1 MVMKGK
7 IKILYVEDVDFNF
20 ELIEMYLEEIDF
32 EIKKAEN
39 GKQAL
44 EILKIYEP
52 DIILMDIHMPALN
65 GYEATKIIKNDEIL
79 KSIPVVALTAY
90 ASEEDLEKYSGVF
103 DDYLTKPIT
112 QEALLESFSKFF
124 PI

>member
-1 MVMKGK
+1 MDKK

-20 ELIEMYLEEIDF
+20 ELIEMYLSGIDF

-39 GKQAL
+39 GNQAID
-44 EILKIYEP
+44 ILKKYKP
-52 DIILMDIHMPALN
+52 DIILMDIHMPTLN
-65 GYEATKIIKNDEIL
+65 GYEATKIIKSNEAL

-90 ASEEDLEKYSGVF
+90 ASEEDTDKYSDIF

-112 QEALLESFSKFF
+112 QDALLESFGKFF